1 MSEETTGPEGSA
13 EADSSPKTRQSQL
26 ISRRNFTR
34 GAAAV
39 MGTGALAEAAAAFDE
54 LPDEAKAVQL
64 EKSAE
69 IEALMV
75 ERIITDDDIR
85 RVIVNAEAT
94 GRKLYQPGSDHFLS
108 KLRIG
113 QVYFYV
119 EYSKTGESA
128 YKVHA
133 TWAHRFIILK
143 EPY

>member
-1 MSEETTGPEGSA
+1 MAEEPTKPEKQGG
-13 EADSSPKTRQSQL
+13 EPKRQGAPQL
-26 ISRRNFTR
+26 ISRRDFAH

-39 MGTGALAEAAAAFDE
+39 MGAGAIAEAAAALDE
-54 LPDEAKAVQL
+54 LPDEAQGIRL

-69 IEALMV
+69 VEALMV
-75 ERIITDDDIR
+75 ERIVSDDDIR
-85 RVIVNAEAT
+85 KVIAKAEAT

-119 EYSKTGESA
+119 EYSKTGESS
-128 YKVHA
+128 YKIHT